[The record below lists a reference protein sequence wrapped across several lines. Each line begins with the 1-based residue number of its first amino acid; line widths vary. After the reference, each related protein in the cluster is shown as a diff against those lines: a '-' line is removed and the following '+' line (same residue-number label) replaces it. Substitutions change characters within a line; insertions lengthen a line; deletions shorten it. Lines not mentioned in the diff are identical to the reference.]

1 MVPRI
6 SAELLIEPLMATVTA
21 IASPIESPCNKVCV
35 VHPVQKLCIGCGRSL
50 DEIARWIDLEA
61 AERQRIMAML
71 PLRLETMSAT
81 AKA

>member
-61 AERQRIMAML
+61 VERQRIMAML